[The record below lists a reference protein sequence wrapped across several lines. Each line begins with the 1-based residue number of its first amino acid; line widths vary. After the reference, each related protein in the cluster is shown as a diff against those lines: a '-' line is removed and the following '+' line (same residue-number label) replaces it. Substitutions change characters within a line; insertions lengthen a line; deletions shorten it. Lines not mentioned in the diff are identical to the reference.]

1 MAKIKVILGTTRDAR
16 VGKKIADWVIDS
28 SKEIKDSEFE
38 LIDLKDYNIPFF
50 NLPISPAYKEPE
62 YNTNQKALQEKINEA
77 DGFVFVTP
85 EYNHGYTSVLKNVL
99 DTYYNEWRIK
109 PATFVSYGGI
119 SGGIRAVES
128 LRLVLIELQMVPIR
142 SSVHIPFIFNQ
153 FNEDGLLKEE
163 TKEASNLKT
172 TLEDI
177 SWWSNILKNPRSD
190 RLKV

>member
-16 VGKKIADWVIDS
+16 VGRKIADWVMES
-28 SKEIKDSEFE
+28 SKEIDGSEFE

-62 YNTNQKALQEKINEA
+62 YDANQKALQEKIDEA
-77 DGFVFVTP
+77 DGFIFITP

-163 TKEASNLKT
+163 TKEASNLKA

-177 SWWSNILKNPRSD
+177 SWWSNILKNPRGD

>member
-62 YNTNQKALQEKINEA
+62 YDTNQKALQEKINEA

-177 SWWSNILKNPRSD
+177 SWWSNILENPRSD

>member
-62 YNTNQKALQEKINEA
+62 YDTPQKALQEKINEA

>member
-62 YNTNQKALQEKINEA
+62 YDTNQKALQEKINEA